1 MKRKT
6 IILIAFLLLLGIA
19 IAESNSLLYFYTDL
33 DWFAKQSAEEAQ
45 VPSGLTEREA
55 EIYRAGYANGH
66 YDALNPASV
75 EGVYVLNTKTKKFH
89 LTNCMTTLL
98 IESENR
104 RFSTETPEELMD
116 QNYKPCGQCHPEREA
131 NQ

>member
-6 IILIAFLLLLGIA
+6 IVVLVLLLLLGIA
-19 IAESNSLLYFYTDL
+19 IAESNTLVYYYTNL
-33 DWFAKQSAEEAQ
+33 DWYATQSAEEA
-45 VPSGLTEREA
+45 PLPNGLTEREA

-66 YDALNPASV
+66 YDALNPAYV

-89 LTNCMTTLL
+89 FTDCKTTLL
-98 IESENR
+98 IESDNR
-104 RFSTETPEELMD
+104 RFSTDTPEELMD
-116 QNYKPCGQCHPEREA
+116 QNYKPCGQCHPEGET